1 MTKPN
6 KQSIRCDIK
15 VDAIEYWK
23 GKDFWLPAR
32 RTYNLIID
40 YPFSKA
46 GVFQIK
52 TGKGMGLLGLMA
64 KTYKAYKTMYRRAQT
79 DKQQGYW
86 HGIEDLV
93 VEGITV
99 NHKTRKIRLDIG
111 S

>member
-1 MTKPN
+1 MKTIR
-6 KQSIRCDIK
+6 QSIRCDIK

-32 RTYNLIID
+32 RAYTLIID
-40 YPFSKA
+40 YPFNKE
-46 GVFQIK
+46 GRFQIK

-64 KTYKAYKTMYRRAQT
+64 RVYKAYKTMYRRAEK
-79 DKQQGYW
+79 DDEQGYW

-99 NHKTRKIRLDIG
+99 NHKTKVIRLDIG